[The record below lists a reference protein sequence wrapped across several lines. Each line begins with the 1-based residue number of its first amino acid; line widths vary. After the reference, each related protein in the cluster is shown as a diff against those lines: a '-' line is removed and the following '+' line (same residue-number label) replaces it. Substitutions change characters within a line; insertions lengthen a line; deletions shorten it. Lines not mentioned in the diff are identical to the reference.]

1 MGRDVN
7 IYKGKNVD
15 MDTDMDI
22 DDDLDLDKQSSQ
34 KCNHKKKFV
43 FTHKKKYLRWQQDSH
58 LYH

>member
-7 IYKGKNVD
+7 IYMGKNVD

-22 DDDLDLDKQSSQ
+22 DDDMDLDKQSSQ

-43 FTHKKKYLRWQQDSH
+43 FTQKKKNT
-58 LYH
+58 